1 MFLSDLALQVGD
13 FELERVAFGQVA
25 QLVRALLLHRRGRR
39 FESCPAHWLPIEP
52 APFGNCRDRRV
63 FLLTIPV
70 IILKLGDDRLRRA
83 RLIPDCMPRGTD
95 LVNSV
100 QTLSANRTNS
110 YAALPLAA

>member
-1 MFLSDLALQVGD
+1 
-13 FELERVAFGQVA
+13 
-25 QLVRALLLHRRGRR
+25 
-39 FESCPAHWLPIEP
+39 
-52 APFGNCRDRRV
+52 V